1 MAKRKRR
8 PASPLAKQVEHF
20 LELPLG
26 SLASTARIE
35 ISDNRQALVE
45 GCQGIL
51 EYDDTVI
58 RLATGS
64 GVVRFEGGDLTVFS
78 MDQSA
83 AIVGGLIA
91 RIELQY

>member
-1 MAKRKRR
+1 MEF
-8 PASPLAKQVEHF
+8 PI
-20 LELPLG
+20 G
-26 SLASTARIE
+26 SLSSIAHIE

-78 MDQSA
+78 MDQSTA
-83 AIVGGLIA
+83 LVGGLIA

>member
-1 MAKRKRR
+1 MARRKRR
-8 PASPLAKQVEHF
+8 AASKIAKQVENW
-20 LELPLG
+20 LEMPLG
-26 SLASTARIE
+26 SVASTARVE
-35 ISDNRQALVE
+35 LSDNRRAVVE

-64 GVVRFEGGDLTVFS
+64 GVIRFEGGDLGVS
-78 MDQSA
+78 CMDNNA
-83 AIVGGLIA
+83 AVVVGLIA